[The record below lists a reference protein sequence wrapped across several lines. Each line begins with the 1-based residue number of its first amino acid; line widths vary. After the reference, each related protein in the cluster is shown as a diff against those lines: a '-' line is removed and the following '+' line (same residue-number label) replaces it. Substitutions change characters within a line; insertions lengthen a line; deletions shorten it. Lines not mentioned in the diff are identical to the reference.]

1 MNFTISKPLSFKS
14 LEIRSMS
21 FITAFLNI
29 YKKNKVLAVNIFI
42 KQIVYIEILDFYKYQ
57 LDL

>member
-42 KQIVYIEILDFYKYQ
+42 K
-57 LDL
+57 